1 MIDVK
6 VISTGSK
13 GNAVFLDGQ
22 ILIDCGVPFSKLA
35 DAEVVRQ
42 IKYIFLTHQ
51 HKDHLNVTTL
61 KRLLFENP
69 LIRVIYNRYLVKPIA
84 DSFHCSSPFLFINR
98 SFLTEINKWYAIG
111 DIRFGAVPL
120 HHDVP
125 NCAWKIHF
133 MRPQGIFKVIYATDT
148 ANLDGVAAK
157 GYDLFLVEANYDK
170 EEFARV
176 EQAVDEMF
184 DVAIKLGGTGYVFWG
199 GREGYYTLLNTQM
212 QREKDHLAKMLTAA
226 RDYARA
232 NGFKGTFLIE
242 PKPMEPTK
250 HQYDVDT
257 ETVIGFLRANGLDK
271 DFKVNI
277 EVNHATLAGHTF
289 EHELTV
295 ARENGFLG
303 SIDANR
309 GDAQNGWD
317 TDQFPVDAFDLT
329 QAMMQILLNG
339 GFGNGG
345 TNFDAKLRRS
355 STDPEDIFIAHISA
369 MDAMAHAL
377 LNAAAILEE
386 SPLPKMLK
394 ERYASF
400 DGGLGKKFE
409 EGKASLEEL
418 YEYAKSNGEPVAASG
433 KQELCETY
441 LNLYAK

>member
-35 DAEVVRQ
+35 DAGVVGQ

-170 EEFARV
+170 EE
-176 EQAVDEMF
+176 
-184 DVAIKLGGTGYVFWG
+184 
-199 GREGYYTLLNTQM
+199 
-212 QREKDHLAKMLTAA
+212 
-226 RDYARA
+226 
-232 NGFKGTFLIE
+232 LIE
-242 PKPMEPTK
+242 RIKEK
-250 HQYDVDT
+250 
-257 ETVIGFLRANGLDK
+257 
-271 DFKVNI
+271 
-277 EVNHATLAGHTF
+277 
-289 EHELTV
+289 
-295 ARENGFLG
+295 RENGQYVYEDRVFRTHL
-303 SIDANR
+303 SRQQCDEFIVQNMSANSR
-309 GDAQNGWD
+309 CVYLHQHEERSKE
-317 TDQFPVDAFDLT
+317 
-329 QAMMQILLNG
+329 I
-339 GFGNGG
+339 
-345 TNFDAKLRRS
+345 TNDNSGA
-355 STDPEDIFIAHISA
+355 D
-369 MDAMAHAL
+369 
-377 LNAAAILEE
+377 
-386 SPLPKMLK
+386 
-394 ERYASF
+394 
-400 DGGLGKKFE
+400 
-409 EGKASLEEL
+409 
-418 YEYAKSNGEPVAASG
+418 SNV
-433 KQELCETY
+433 
-441 LNLYAK
+441 